1 MNVMNVEE
9 KYVRVVQEG
18 GHLSFFDRFVVA
30 TGITEL
36 IIISPWIT
44 DLESE
49 RIKLSQIIYTIN
61 REKVPTI
68 IITRD
73 PQHESLNIDALKLF
87 EESRWITIY
96 YNNDLHA
103 KVYVCHCDPFGFAL
117 IGSANLSGRA
127 TRALEIGVF
136 IEGKGH
142 GCNIIDE
149 LALLGKYDI
158 PGRAHTS
165 LYKQRER
172 GTAVY

>member
-1 MNVMNVEE
+1 MITEE

-44 DLESE
+44 DLEFE
-49 RIKLSQIIYTIN
+49 RIKLSQIVYTIN
-61 REKVPTI
+61 KEEVPTM
-68 IITRD
+68 IITRA
-73 PQHESLNIDALKLF
+73 PQHEPLNIDALKLF
-87 EESRWITIY
+87 EESRWTTIY

-103 KVYVCHCDPFGFAL
+103 KVYVCRCDPFGFAL
-117 IGSANLSGRA
+117 VSSANLSGRA

-142 GCNIIDE
+142 GCKIIDE

-158 PGRAHTS
+158 PGRAHTR